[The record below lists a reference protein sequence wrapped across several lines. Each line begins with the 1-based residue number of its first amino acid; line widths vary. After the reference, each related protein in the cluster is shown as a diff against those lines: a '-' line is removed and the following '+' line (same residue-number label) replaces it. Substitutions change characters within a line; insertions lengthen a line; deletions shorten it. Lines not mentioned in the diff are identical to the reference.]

1 MTLFAPTRPLVSGKA
16 VLLGAVALAA
26 LALGNH
32 AAARRAERRHPPQG
46 RFIEVDGVRLHYTD
60 RGAGQPIVLVHGN
73 AVTGDDCDTSGVA
86 GSCSRTTASSSSTAP
101 ASAIATARVAGSG
114 PRRSRPSCSTGR

>member
-1 MTLFAPTRPLVSGKA
+1 MRISGRPALTLFAPTRPLVSGKA

-32 AAARRAERRHPPQG
+32 AAARRAERRHKPQG

-60 RGAGQPIVLVHGN
+60 RGTGQQHN
-73 AVTGDDCDTSGVA
+73 
-86 GSCSRTTASSSSTAP
+86 RTP
-101 ASAIATARVAGSG
+101 
-114 PRRSRPSCSTGR
+114 